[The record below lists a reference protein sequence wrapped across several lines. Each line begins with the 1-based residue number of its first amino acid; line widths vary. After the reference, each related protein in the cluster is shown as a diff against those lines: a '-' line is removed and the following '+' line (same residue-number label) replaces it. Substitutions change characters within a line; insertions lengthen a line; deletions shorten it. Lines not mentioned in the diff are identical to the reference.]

1 MKVLKFGG
9 KTITS
14 NDRIKSVIDIILK
27 KGKSIIIAPA
37 MPEITA
43 LLEDISDY
51 LYKKNI
57 EAANES
63 INVLEKKLST
73 DIDALLSDETS
84 KQKAKAQI
92 ETSIECIRSLSK
104 DLFTLFE
111 ERIVLAQGEIIS
123 SHIIYLILKNRGAN
137 VSEISALD
145 FMKVDKNA
153 EPDTNHIKEQL
164 NISLSNNNADIYVT
178 QGYIC
183 RNAYGEIDDFRKGG
197 NDFSATLIGA
207 AIKAEEIQIWTD
219 VEGMQTVDSS
229 IVKDAKVIDNLS
241 FDEAAEMA
249 YFGDKVLHPTS
260 LLPAKLSNIP
270 VRILS
275 IISPDSKGTLISD
288 QAETGQIKAIATKD
302 GITSITIKSG
312 KMLLAHGFLRRV
324 FEIFELHQTSIDMLA
339 SSEIGISLTI
349 DNPTRL
355 ADIVDDLKK
364 YGTVSVKSDMTIV
377 CIIGDLSTDSKNSKQ
392 AVIEAIKNTPIRMI
406 SYGASDNNFS
416 FLIETANKKETLQTL
431 NNNLFKI
438 D

>member
-219 VEGMQTVDSS
+219 VEGMQTVDAT
-229 IVKDAKVIDNLS
+229 IVNEAKVIDNLS

-288 QAETGQIKAIATKD
+288 RAETGQIKAIATKD

-355 ADIVDDLKK
+355 TDIVDDLKK

>member
-73 DIDALLSDETS
+73 DVHALLSDETS

-92 ETSIECIRSLSK
+92 ETSIECIRNLSK

-164 NISLSNNNADIYVT
+164 NMSLSNNNADIYVT

-275 IISPDSKGTLISD
+275 IISPNSKGTLISD

-355 ADIVDDLKK
+355 VDIVDDLKK

>member
-43 LLEDISDY
+43 FLEDISDY

-73 DIDALLSDETS
+73 DVDVLLSDKTS
-84 KQKAKAQI
+84 KQEAKAQI

-137 VSEISALD
+137 VSEISALE

-288 QAETGQIKAIATKD
+288 HAETGQIKAIATKD

-355 ADIVDDLKK
+355 VDIVDDLKK

-392 AVIEAIKNTPIRMI
+392 AVIEAIKDTPIRMI